1 MKNKLAVFA
10 ALCGLW
16 VMVTASD
23 AAVAACRTGLR
34 LCVELILPS
43 LFPFFVLSA
52 LLGKLGL
59 PALLGRRLAPLGER
73 LFHVSGEGM
82 TALFL
87 GLLGGYPLGAAYVAE
102 LAESGRVSDEEAS
115 RLLGFCNNSSPAFFL
130 GAIGTGVFGG
140 VKWGLL
146 LYLVH
151 VLAAVLTGLV
161 LRGEEIAPKADASPA
176 APLPFSRALP
186 EAVRQA
192 LSASLN
198 VCGFVVC
205 FAVFTGLLN
214 ANGFF
219 ALLSGRLAVL
229 TGQPLSWCRALL
241 TGFFELGGGIGALRG
256 LPPTPMNLALAGAIM
271 GWGGLSVHFQTLSLI
286 ADREIESAPHLAGRL
301 LSALLSFFLAG
312 ILGSLLQI
320 R

>member
-1 MKNKLAVFA
+1 MKNKLAIFA

-16 VMVTASD
+16 VMITASD

-82 TALFL
+82 TALFM

-115 RLLGFCNNSSPAFFL
+115 RLLGFCNNSGPAFFL

-151 VLAAVLTGLV
+151 VLAAVLTGLL
-161 LRGEEIAPKADASPA
+161 LRGDEIAPKAESSPSP
-176 APLPFSRALP
+176 PLPFSRALP
-186 EAVRQA
+186 EAVHQA
-192 LSASLN
+192 LSACASRSSLD
-198 VCGFVVC
+198 C
-205 FAVFTGLLN
+205 
-214 ANGFF
+214 
-219 ALLSGRLAVL
+219 
-229 TGQPLSWCRALL
+229 
-241 TGFFELGGGIGALRG
+241 
-256 LPPTPMNLALAGAIM
+256 
-271 GWGGLSVHFQTLSLI
+271 
-286 ADREIESAPHLAGRL
+286 
-301 LSALLSFFLAG
+301 
-312 ILGSLLQI
+312 
-320 R
+320 